1 MSDQIE
7 DNQDAVQV
15 HADERALW
23 PSPGA
28 KLKKLR
34 EDLGYS
40 REKISESLYIT
51 VHYVKALENDDFD
64 KLPGMTFAKGY
75 IRSYA
80 QFLRADVEDILNCY
94 ENFIRA
100 GEDTSKQETEALKAR
115 GNKQVI
121 IWILLAVVLLVLLAG
136 VTILVSN
143 DANAA
148 EAQKSTRESWQTQ
161 IN

>member
-1 MSDQIE
+1 MSDQVE

-15 HADERALW
+15 HADELGLW

-100 GEDTSKQETEALKAR
+100 GEDTSKQETEARKAR
-115 GNKQVI
+115 DSKQII
-121 IWILLAVVLLVLLAG
+121 IWILLAVVLLAG
-136 VTILVSN
+136 VTVLVSN